1 MRFAHI
7 SDLHLCTK
15 HKRENI
21 SKIKKLIQHALDN
34 GVQHFVITGDISD
47 NADEKDFVVFKE
59 ILKKFDLL
67 RSDKTTIVIG
77 NHDIFGGP
85 QTAQDVLDFP
95 TKCMN
100 INYHEKV
107 AKFIDHFKEL
117 FENTIR
123 PHDELFFP
131 FAKEFK
137 DVLLIGLNSN
147 AEYSRFKNPF
157 ASNGHVS
164 KIQRQ
169 FLKAI
174 LTKNEF
180 KEKVKVILTHHH
192 FYPKNVTSHSS
203 ESTMWNKIENYTM
216 KLRGKKK
223 LLKLF
228 LESNVKLVLHGHSHE
243 MKEYFREG
251 IRFVNSGGSVDN
263 NLKDESSLFLI
274 DAFPFEITAEISK
287 PSSKSQN
294 IASQEK
300 LIVSLAS

>member
-1 MRFAHI
+1 MRIAHI
-7 SDLHLCTK
+7 SDLHFNTK
-15 HKRENI
+15 FKSGNILKAKRL
-21 SKIKKLIQHALDN
+21 IKHALN
-34 GVQHFVITGDISD
+34 SGAEHLVISGDISD
-47 NADEKDFVVFKE
+47 NSDEKDFIILKE
-59 ILKKFDLL
+59 ILKRFDLL
-67 RSDKTTIVIG
+67 RSDKTSIVIG

-85 QTAQDVLDFP
+85 QTAQDVLNFP
-95 TKCMN
+95 SKCMN
-100 INYHEKV
+100 TNYHQKV

-137 DVLLIGLNSN
+137 DVLLVGLNSN
-147 AEYSRFKNPF
+147 AEYSRLKNPF

-169 FLKAI
+169 FLKVI

-180 KEKVKVILTHHH
+180 KEKVKIILTHHH

-203 ESTMWNKIENYTM
+203 ESTMWNRIENYTM

-263 NLKDESSLFLI
+263 NLKDEASLFLI
-274 DAFPFEITAEISK
+274 DAFPFEITAEIST
-287 PSSKSQN
+287 PTLESKN
-294 IASQEK
+294 IATQEK